1 MSPRRGTVATQH
13 KATSLQ
19 NKKKVSH
26 LPTHKDRTTK
36 NDPKVK
42 SVNPKYGRST
52 QKNGSGGPGLG
63 SITPDDSE
71 PNSEGDPG
79 ERDSDNDNK
88 ENEADEPDEIAPSDI
103 NRKKRGHQT
112 GLSVSLSNTKID
124 GGVITRKR
132 AWSNRAREEEEDKEE
147 TIQSTKSSKLRVED
161 DVLTSDDEDNYDG
174 VDLISESGDERDLE
188 KEEEHVIILSE
199 EENPFF
205 GKEEALQGEFLDSW
219 EGFEDT
225 SLPNVEENPF
235 FSEHFGRMAPNNS
248 NALYHRPDANR
259 DSPPA
264 ATSSVTRRVRFVDE
278 VGGSSSNSSNESE
291 VDQEIFP
298 DLFLQQDK
306 LDPSFRKMLEQ
317 DGASSDSE
325 RSYWDLGYHDDERL
339 ELEKVHRLDQD
350 EPKTDGSFSGYEST
364 YLYTGLYFEG

>member
-1 MSPRRGTVATQH
+1 MSPRRGIVATQH

-19 NKKKVSH
+19 NKKKISH
-26 LPTHKDRTTK
+26 FPTPKDHTNK
-36 NDPKVK
+36 IDPKVK
-42 SVNPKYGRST
+42 SANPKYGRST
-52 QKNGSGGPGLG
+52 QKNGSGGAGFS

-71 PNSEGDPG
+71 PNSDSDPG
-79 ERDSDNDNK
+79 EHDSDNDNK

-124 GGVITRKR
+124 GGVVTRKR
-132 AWSNRAREEEEDKEE
+132 AWSNRVHEEGEEETK
-147 TIQSTKSSKLRVED
+147 QSTKTSKQRVED
-161 DVLTSDDEDNYDG
+161 GVLTSDDEDNYDG
-174 VDLISESGDERDLE
+174 VDMISESGDERDLE
-188 KEEEHVIILSE
+188 KEEEQLIILSE
-199 EENPFF
+199 EENPYL
-205 GKEEALQGEFLDSW
+205 GEEEGLRNEFLDSW
-219 EGFEDT
+219 EGFEDAG
-225 SLPNVEENPF
+225 LPNVEENPF
-235 FSEHFGRMAPNNS
+235 FSEHFGRMNPNNS

-264 ATSSVTRRVRFVDE
+264 ATPSVTRRVRFVDE
-278 VGGSSSNSSNESE
+278 VGGSVSSSSNESE

-325 RSYWDLGYHDDERL
+325 GSYWDLGYHDDEQL

-350 EPKTDGSFSGYEST
+350 EPKTDSSFSGYEST
-364 YLYTGLYFEG
+364 YLNTGSYFEG